1 MTQSSKDETYI
12 EDRLETLTNAIL
24 MERDVDALLR
34 DEPISPELMGL
45 VDIIRKLSLHLSGY
59 AHQHAPSEGFV
70 NTLKAD
76 IVNDDEGMLSRLR
89 AVPMPLRVQIATG
102 LAAIVAGI
110 MFILRRRIMNDSDD
124 QPIDMEELPAM

>member
-1 MTQSSKDETYI
+1 MTQSAKDDTYI
-12 EDRLETLTNAIL
+12 EDKLDALTNAIL

-59 AHQHAPSEGFV
+59 AHQHSPNEGFV

-76 IVNDDEGMLSRLR
+76 IVDDDEGMLSRLR

-110 MFILRRRIMNDSDD
+110 MFILRRRMNDNDD

>member
-1 MTQSSKDETYI
+1 MTQSPKDDTYI
-12 EDRLETLTNAIL
+12 EDKLDALTNALL

-34 DEPISPELMGL
+34 DEPVSPELMSL

-59 AHQHAPSEGFV
+59 AHQHTPSDSFV
-70 NTLKAD
+70 HNLKAD

-110 MFILRRRIMNDSDD
+110 MFIMRRRMSDSDD

>member
-1 MTQSSKDETYI
+1 MTQSPKDDTYI
-12 EDRLETLTNAIL
+12 EDKLDALTNALL

-34 DEPISPELMGL
+34 DEPVSPELMSL

-110 MFILRRRIMNDSDD
+110 MFIMRRRMSDSDD